1 MADIDDIR
9 NEISKIDD
17 KFSKLFESRISLLD
31 KVIDYKTINQL
42 PIFNPAVEKEKISR
56 SLKSINN
63 PEVKFYYEKFL
74 LSTMNI
80 SKMYQ
85 SNKASSLEIF
95 LDDSHYEI
103 ILEKGAIDNI
113 TKYLDLDRK
122 VLIISDDLIPQ
133 KYINT
138 VKNQINDCH
147 IFIIPHGENNK
158 SLENYSKIMSYL
170 IENNF
175 SRNDAIIALGG
186 GVVGDLAGFVSSTY
200 KRGIDFYNIPTSLLA
215 MVDSSIGGKTAI
227 NFDGYKNMVGSFYQP
242 KKVIIDPNTLLTLNK
257 RELYS
262 GLVEAIKMGATN
274 DKELFELIENSSNL
288 FDDIE
293 SIIRKSLLIK
303 KDVIVKDTYE
313 KNIRKVLNFGH
324 TIGHAIESIS
334 KFSLL
339 HGECVGIG
347 MLYFSSKSV
356 RDRIE
361 KVLKKYDL
369 PISYDVSKELLVE
382 NIIKDKKMNK
392 DSISIIKVNEIGS
405 FIIEDVNIDEIK
417 NYMKGD

>member
-1 MADIDDIR
+1 MADINEIR

-17 KFSKLFESRISLLD
+17 EFSKLFESRISLLD
-31 KVIDYKTINQL
+31 KVIDYKNINQL

-85 SNKASSLEIF
+85 SNKVSSLEIF
-95 LDDSHYEI
+95 LDDSCYEI

-133 KYINT
+133 KYIDT
-138 VKNQINDCH
+138 VKNQINDYH
-147 IFIIPHGENNK
+147 IFIIPHGDNNK

-227 NFDGYKNMVGSFYQP
+227 NFDGYKNMVGSCYQP
-242 KKVIIDPNTLLTLNK
+242 QKVIIDPNTLLTLNK

-262 GLVEAIKMGATN
+262 RLVEAIKMGATN

-288 FDDIE
+288 FEDIE

-303 KDVIVKDTYE
+303 KDVILKDTYE

-369 PISYDVSKELLVE
+369 PISYDVSKELLID

>member
-1 MADIDDIR
+1 M
-9 NEISKIDD
+9 
-17 KFSKLFESRISLLD
+17 
-31 KVIDYKTINQL
+31 
-42 PIFNPAVEKEKISR
+42 
-56 SLKSINN
+56 
-63 PEVKFYYEKFL
+63 
-74 LSTMNI
+74 
-80 SKMYQ
+80 
-85 SNKASSLEIF
+85 
-95 LDDSHYEI
+95 
-103 ILEKGAIDNI
+103 
-113 TKYLDLDRK
+113 
-122 VLIISDDLIPQ
+122 
-133 KYINT
+133 
-138 VKNQINDCH
+138 
-147 IFIIPHGENNK
+147 
-158 SLENYSKIMSYL
+158 MSYL

-288 FDDIE
+288 FEDIE

-303 KDVIVKDTYE
+303 KDVILKDTYE

-356 RDRIE
+356 RDRIK

-369 PISYDVSKELLVE
+369 PISYDVSKELLID
-382 NIIKDKKMNK
+382 NIIKDKKVNK